1 MEAEI
6 QRLDRDALFADRRAA
21 AARVER
27 ETDEIL
33 AAAAELRRTHMVR
46 FVDEMRARSHN
57 RRERDRIITGLSP
70 GRHRRSERP
79 PGDIPLD
86 LESRAGEAH
95 SERRR
100 P

>member
-46 FVDEMRARSHN
+46 FVDEMRARSHT
-57 RRERDRIITGLSP
+57 RRERDRITTGLSP
-70 GRHRRSERP
+70 GRRRHSERP

-86 LESRAGEAH
+86 LESRAGKGH
-95 SERRR
+95 SGRRA

>member
-1 MEAEI
+1 LISVPSNGA
-6 QRLDRDALFADRRAA
+6 
-21 AARVER
+21 ER

-46 FVDEMRARSHN
+46 FVDEMRARSHTQ
-57 RRERDRIITGLSP
+57 RERDRIATGLSP
-70 GRHRRSERP
+70 GRRRRSGRP
-79 PGDIPLD
+79 PGDLPLDLD
-86 LESRAGEAH
+86 LESGAGGH

>member
-6 QRLDRDALFADRRAA
+6 QRLDRDALLADRRAA

-46 FVDEMRARSHN
+46 FVDEMRARSHT
-57 RRERDRIITGLSP
+57 RRERDRIITG
-70 GRHRRSERP
+70 
-79 PGDIPLD
+79 I
-86 LESRAGEAH
+86 
-95 SERRR
+95 
-100 P
+100 

>member
-1 MEAEI
+1 MDAEI
-6 QRLDRDALFADRRAA
+6 QRLDRDALFAERRAA
-21 AARVER
+21 AARIAQ

-46 FVDEMRARSHN
+46 FVDEMRARAHT
-57 RRERDRIITGLSP
+57 RRERERITRGLSP
-70 GRHRRSERP
+70 GRGRRSGRP
-79 PGDIPLD
+79 PGDLPLD
-86 LESRAGEAH
+86 LEGRAGEGH